1 MILGGLQITGVGVV
15 KLQQVPMEE
24 DPWVPHQVR
33 VELLKPQ
40 AAKHMVKFAEGSVK
54 PGAAATGIKK
64 TASEALYL
72 QASSTHM
79 PRSPCENFGTTLRC
93 HCSPSAPD
101 IHASVHTNLL
111 SLLSPD
117 N

>member
-1 MILGGLQITGVGVV
+1 MV

-54 PGAAATGIKK
+54 PGAASGAATGIKK
-64 TASEALYL
+64 TASKDSNPLGL
-72 QASSTHM
+72 CST
-79 PRSPCENFGTTLRC
+79 
-93 HCSPSAPD
+93 
-101 IHASVHTNLL
+101 
-111 SLLSPD
+111 
-117 N
+117 